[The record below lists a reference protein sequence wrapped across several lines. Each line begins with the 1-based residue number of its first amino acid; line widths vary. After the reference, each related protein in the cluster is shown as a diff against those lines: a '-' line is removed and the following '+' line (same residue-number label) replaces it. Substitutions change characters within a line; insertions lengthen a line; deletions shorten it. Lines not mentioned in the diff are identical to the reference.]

1 MKEIFYLLSF
11 FFIASCVQSKNK
23 PNNTS
28 NGNEKQEL
36 IIENTKWEWK
46 LEDNCINY
54 LKFEEG
60 GSYIEFNC
68 ELGEKWKGEYKIKED
83 TLLLINKIYTSDVP
97 GEGEYVQNEY
107 KMILTSKG
115 LHVVYSR
122 VFDDGSWNENWIK
135 EPVVF
140 YKKAE

>member
-11 FFIASCVQSKNK
+11 FFIASCVQNKNK
-23 PNNTS
+23 LNDDS
-28 NGNEKQEL
+28 IEGEKQKL
-36 IIENTKWEWK
+36 ILENTKWEWK

-60 GSYIEFNC
+60 GSYIKFNC
-68 ELGEKWKGEYKIKED
+68 ELGEKWEGEYKLKED
-83 TLLLINKIYTSDVP
+83 TLFLIDKIYTSDVP
-97 GEGEYVQNEY
+97 GKGEYVQNEY
-107 KMILTSKG
+107 KLILSSKG

-122 VFDDGSWNENWIK
+122 VFEDGSWNENWIK
-135 EPVVF
+135 EPVVY